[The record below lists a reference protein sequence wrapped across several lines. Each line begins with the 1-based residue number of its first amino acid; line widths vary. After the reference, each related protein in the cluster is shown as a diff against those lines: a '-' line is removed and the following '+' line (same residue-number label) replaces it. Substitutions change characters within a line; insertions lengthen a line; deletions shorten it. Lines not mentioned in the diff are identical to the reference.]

1 MEFKKIEL
9 YELYKYEIYAFC
21 VTLCSKANF
30 LLCILGTGTFG
41 RVVLVRSKESKEYL
55 ALKVMAITEVI
66 RLKQIEHVKNEKEI
80 LATISHP
87 FIVNM

>member
-1 MEFKKIEL
+1 MYGYLWPSGSGIFYPIVT
-9 YELYKYEIYAFC
+9 EI
-21 VTLCSKANF
+21 
-30 LLCILGTGTFG
+30 LLFSFIGTGTFG
-41 RVVLVRSKESKEYL
+41 RVVLVRSKETKEYL

-80 LATISHP
+80 LAAISHP

>member
-1 MEFKKIEL
+1 MIKEKKKQKRSFKFI
-9 YELYKYEIYAFC
+9 F
-21 VTLCSKANF
+21 
-30 LLCILGTGTFG
+30 ILSGTGTFG
-41 RVVLVRSKESKEYL
+41 RVVLVRSKETKEYL

-80 LATISHP
+80 LSTISHP

>member
-1 MEFKKIEL
+1 MFM
-9 YELYKYEIYAFC
+9 F
-21 VTLCSKANF
+21 T
-30 LLCILGTGTFG
+30 GTGTFG
-41 RVVLVRSKESKEYL
+41 RVVLVRSKETKEYL

-80 LATISHP
+80 LSTITHP